1 VQGRGQDSL
10 PLRKSRTILHDKL
23 MPQHVAATAKV
34 TASAFTTQPASATAK
49 PATSAIES
57 EPKPFDSV
65 IVAVVP
71 LDERELQVL
80 LLQGKL
86 LLTIACRVLLCEQLQ
101 FLRTGRLPFEVLG
114 RVSF

>member
-1 VQGRGQDSL
+1 MRLSVQQRRVQLRQWRL
-10 PLRKSRTILHDKL
+10 PQPAS
-23 MPQHVAATAKV
+23 AF
-34 TASAFTTQPASATAK
+34 TASAFT
-49 PATSAIES
+49 TSAIES

-65 IVAVVP
+65 IVAIVP

-101 FLRTGRLPFEVLG
+101 FLRTGRLPFEIRG

>member
-1 VQGRGQDSL
+1 MRRRVQQRRVQLRQWRL
-10 PLRKSRTILHDKL
+10 PQQPAS
-23 MPQHVAATAKV
+23 AF
-34 TASAFTTQPASATAK
+34 TASAFTAPAFTASAV
-49 PATSAIES
+49 ATSASAS
-57 EPKPFDSV
+57 EPQPFDSV

-80 LLQGKL
+80 LLQGKF

-101 FLRTGRLPFEVLG
+101 FLRTGRLPFEILG

>member
-1 VQGRGQDSL
+1 VRLRSL
-10 PLRKSRTILHDKL
+10 LKRTSTLRHKFVLCYVRKEKL
-23 MPQHVAATAKV
+23 FQPASAF
-34 TASAFTTQPASATAK
+34 TASAFTASAFT
-49 PATSAIES
+49 TSAIES

-101 FLRTGRLPFEVLG
+101 FLRTGSLPL
-114 RVSF
+114 